1 MQVTVETKTIQA
13 IDGQKQIIQQKGNGT
28 FEVHEKGSVL
38 SWNVIEEK
46 QQFRMTILEN
56 KIILKTNNETRT
68 FELGKKTKTI
78 LQTEY
83 GNLNMYIKT
92 KKMQVLKQHEIRK
105 IELIYDIQ
113 IEDTKSYEN
122 TVEITIKS

>member
-28 FEVHEKGSVL
+28 LEVHKKGSVL

-46 QQFRMTILEN
+46 QEFRMTILEN

-92 KKMQVLKQHEIRK
+92 KKMQVLKQHEIQK